1 MSMDAALTRF
11 PECVACNEG
20 IDENDAS
27 TPYTIV
33 KGEHVHLKCSA
44 VTELSA
50 AYAKE
55 VHDHLTI
62 GKDATRSHS
71 AYRESLL
78 DEEETEELVEAYLLG
93 TPAVEFAKRLEARDI
108 DLFEKVSDPC
118 PDRAWPNAEN
128 E

>member
-1 MSMDAALTRF
+1 MEALARF
-11 PECVACNEG
+11 VSCSACGES

-33 KGEHVHLKCSA
+33 KGEHVHLRCGV

-50 AYAKE
+50 AFAKE
-55 VHDHLTI
+55 VHDYLTT
-62 GKDATRSHS
+62 GKNATRSHS
-71 AYRESLL
+71 AYQDSLL
-78 DEEETEELVEAYLLG
+78 DEEETEELLQCYLMG
-93 TPAVEFAKRLEARDI
+93 TPAIEFAKRLEARDI
-108 DLFEKVSDPC
+108 AGFEAASDPT

>member
-1 MSMDAALTRF
+1 MSFEALARF
-11 PECVACNEG
+11 PECIACNQG
-20 IDENDAS
+20 VNPDDPS

-33 KGEHVHLKCSA
+33 DHQHVHLSCSA

-55 VHDHLTI
+55 VRDYLTT
-62 GKDATRSHS
+62 GNNATHP
-71 AYRESLL
+71 ATAHPLL

-108 DLFEKVSDPC
+108 AAFEAASDPC

>member
-1 MSMDAALTRF
+1 MDAALSRL
-11 PECVACNEG
+11 PECIACNQG
-20 IDENDAS
+20 VDENDVS

-33 KGEHVHLKCSA
+33 KGEHVHLGCRE

-55 VHDHLTI
+55 VHDYLTV
-62 GKDATRSHS
+62 GQNATRSHS
-71 AYRESLL
+71 AYQDSLL
-78 DEEETEELVEAYLLG
+78 DEEETEELLQCYLMG
-93 TPAVEFAKRLEARDI
+93 TPAIEFAKRLEARDI
-108 DLFEKVSDPC
+108 AGFEAASDPT